1 MMRRI
6 RLKVVFL
13 LSLLVFVSVV
23 AGFFI
28 GIIFSAI
35 IAKKKEDPAF
45 MKKTTMQS
53 LDKLHPTPEQRQ
65 KFETHTDKLVGEI
78 SEIRKQAWAAMGAF
92 NTAIDQELTPEQRE
106 VFNKK
111 IKTKPPGE
119 QKSK

>member
-35 IAKKKEDPAF
+35 IAKKKR
-45 MKKTTMQS
+45 
-53 LDKLHPTPEQRQ
+53 TPP
-65 KFETHTDKLVGEI
+65 
-78 SEIRKQAWAAMGAF
+78 S
-92 NTAIDQELTPEQRE
+92 
-106 VFNKK
+106 
-111 IKTKPPGE
+111 
-119 QKSK
+119 